1 MTMRFLELAISS
13 NSYQRRWRTVN
24 KELLFNPGLDGAS
37 NKMIKLPKERRYV
50 MAVQEQKA
58 ENTLEKYIAE
68 VRSVWG
74 DGRDPQLPFKV
85 KALMEKLFASTSPD
99 DPWMAELIREG
110 KPSRELYRDPDH
122 GFIQMGHI
130 HKQGHG
136 NQPHDHGPCWVV
148 YGSYKGVTEIT
159 KYKRTD
165 DGSQP
170 GVATLEKERLDRL
183 SPGVVQPYLK
193 GDIHSTN
200 AVEGPGVVFRFLSYD
215 LDKIERNRYNKDK
228 GTVTKLT
235 PQ

>member
-1 MTMRFLELAISS
+1 MIEDSLE
-13 NSYQRRWRTVN
+13 
-24 KELLFNPGLDGAS
+24 KEG
-37 NKMIKLPKERRYV
+37 RHT

-58 ENTLEKYIAE
+58 GSTLENYIAA

-74 DGRDPQLPFKV
+74 DGKDPQLPFKV

-99 DPWMAELIREG
+99 DPWMAELIRDG

-165 DGSQP
+165 DASQP
-170 GVATLEKERLDRL
+170 GIASVGKRTARPAFSRRGATLPQGRYSLHQRGGRARRRL
-183 SPGVVQPYLK
+183 S
-193 GDIHSTN
+193 
-200 AVEGPGVVFRFLSYD
+200 F
-215 LDKIERNRYNKDK
+215 
-228 GTVTKLT
+228 
-235 PQ
+235 PQLRLGQDRAQSLQQR